1 MDRTEIAII
10 GAGPT
15 GIGAALRLLEKNHRD
30 FLVIDA
36 AGAPGGLASS
46 AIDSRGFTWD
56 FGGHVQ
62 FSHYAKF
69 DQYMDLALSPEN
81 WLWHE
86 RESWIW
92 IKNRFVPY
100 PFQNNL
106 HRLDP
111 DDRWNAISGLMSA
124 HENARPSS
132 PAHFGDWILQRFGR
146 GIADLFL
153 LPYNRKVWGYPLEEL
168 DSRWVAER
176 VAVPSLE
183 EAIRSICLNQDQ
195 VSWGPNRRF
204 RIPLRGGTG
213 AIWRSLGARI
223 PEPNLRLQST
233 VAAIDPV
240 TRIIRMSDGRLL
252 GYETLINTAP
262 LNWLTHVT
270 DNPGLAAWTD
280 GLKASTVHVIGIG
293 LKGQPPPSIGKMCW
307 MYFPGA
313 DSSFYRVT
321 VFSNYS
327 PQNVPEPGSTWS
339 LMAEVSETQH
349 RPVNRGELVERVI
362 EEMIAV
368 GFISDPDIVLSQ
380 WHKVLTPG
388 YPTPSIGRD
397 GILGAVLPVLEA
409 QRIYSRGRF
418 GAWKYEVSNQDH
430 SFMQGVEV
438 VDRILTGAS
447 EPTLTFPDS
456 VNHGYNPLPHDQE
469 QAA

>member
-1 MDRTEIAII
+1 MDRTEIAIL

-15 GIGAALRLLEKNHRD
+15 GIGAALRLLETDNRD

-36 AGAPGGLASS
+36 TDVPGGLASS
-46 AIDSRGFTWD
+46 ATDSHGFTWD

-69 DQYMDLALSPEN
+69 DQYMDLALPSDD

-86 RESWIW
+86 RESWIR
-92 IKNRFVPY
+92 INNRFIPY

-111 DDRWNAISGLMSA
+111 EDRWNAVSELLTV
-124 HENARPSS
+124 HEGARSSS
-132 PAHFGDWILQRFGR
+132 PAHFEDWILQRFGK

-153 LPYNRKVWGYPLEEL
+153 LPYNRKVWAHPLNEM
-168 DSRWVAER
+168 DFRWVGER
-176 VAVPSLE
+176 VAVPSLKDVV
-183 EAIRSICLNQDQ
+183 RSICLDQDQ

-204 RIPLRGGTG
+204 RFPLRGGTG
-213 AIWRSLGARI
+213 AIWRSLGARV
-223 PEPNLRLQST
+223 PMANLRLQST
-233 VAAIDPV
+233 VAAIDPAKRV
-240 TRIIRMSDGRLL
+240 IRMTDGQTL

-270 DNPGLAAWTD
+270 GKSDLAAWTD
-280 GLKASTVHVIGIG
+280 GLKSSTVHVIGIG
-293 LKGQPPPSIGKMCW
+293 LQGQPPDSIGKMCW

-313 DSSFYRVT
+313 DCSFYRVT

-327 PQNVPEPGSTWS
+327 PRNVPEPGSTWS
-339 LMAEVSETQH
+339 LMAEVSETHH
-349 RPVNRGELVERVI
+349 RPVNARQIVERVI
-362 EEMIAV
+362 DEMVAI
-368 GFISDPDIVLSQ
+368 GFISDPDIVVSR

-388 YPTPSIGRD
+388 YPTPSLGRD
-397 GILGAVLPVLEA
+397 AILDAVLPAFEA

-447 EPTLTFPDS
+447 EPTLTCPDL
-456 VNHGYNPLPHDQE
+456 VNQSYNAYPYDRE
-469 QAA
+469 QVA